1 VVQRRPYRSEVRTQ
15 QARATRRAVVEAAA
29 GLFVARGYAETTL
42 DAVAAAAGVSRRTVV
57 NAVGGKAAL
66 LALAWDFSLVGDDEP
81 VSMADRPAVTAIRA
95 STDPAESL
103 RRWAAMIAEVQERAA
118 PIGRVLEAAADVDP
132 DAAALLAKAASERL
146 DGARDFAEHLASIDG
161 LAPGV
166 TVQQAAD
173 GFWALNDGTLYRRL
187 VLDRG
192 WSTAAFTDWLTAQ
205 ARACTGR

>member
-1 VVQRRPYRSEVRTQ
+1 
-15 QARATRRAVVEAAA
+15 
-29 GLFVARGYAETTL
+29 
-42 DAVAAAAGVSRRTVV
+42 
-57 NAVGGKAAL
+57 
-66 LALAWDFSLVGDDEP
+66 
-81 VSMADRPAVTAIRA
+81 
-95 STDPAESL
+95 
-103 RRWAAMIAEVQERAA
+103 MIAEVQERAA

-166 TVQQAAD
+166 AVQQAAD

-192 WSTAAFTDWLTAQ
+192 WSRADFTDWLAAQ

>member
-1 VVQRRPYRSEVRTQ
+1 
-15 QARATRRAVVEAAA
+15 
-29 GLFVARGYAETTL
+29 
-42 DAVAAAAGVSRRTVV
+42 
-57 NAVGGKAAL
+57 
-66 LALAWDFSLVGDDEP
+66 
-81 VSMADRPAVTAIRA
+81 MADRPAVTAIRA